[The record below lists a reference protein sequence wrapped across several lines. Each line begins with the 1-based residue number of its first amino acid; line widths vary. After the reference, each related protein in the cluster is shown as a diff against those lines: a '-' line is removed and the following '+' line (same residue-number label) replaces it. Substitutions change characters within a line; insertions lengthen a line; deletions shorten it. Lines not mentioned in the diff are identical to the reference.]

1 MYMRFPGSCFSGCL
15 CRSGFPQFP
24 TLHYLG
30 AASKKLIHL
39 SSLLFVV
46 DLSCIRRG
54 HGILLKILLYCEG
67 GPSLYSFLRKLKN
80 CGEKLWPTNIY
91 FTFSVLKSLGE
102 LLECISGAKD
112 LGIAVYLQV
121 LCGQHKLLS
130 ELKSKCKI
138 DMHRKEIASA

>member
-24 TLHYLG
+24 KLHYLG

-39 SSLLFVV
+39 SFLLFVV
-46 DLSCIRRG
+46 DLSCIRWG

-80 CGEKLWPTNIY
+80 WRKVVTHKHLFYLLCVEESWGT
-91 FTFSVLKSLGE
+91 LGVHFWGKRPRNS
-102 LLECISGAKD
+102 CISTSA
-112 LGIAVYLQV
+112 LWSTQFI
-121 LCGQHKLLS
+121 
-130 ELKSKCKI
+130 I
-138 DMHRKEIASA
+138 RTEI